1 MSKEKG
7 NTEAYIATVEF
18 HNEVTDAPDVIDYV
32 IFATSFKKAEKGI
45 KKEVGVSLIKIHVIS
60 IMDVVPVF

>member
-18 HNEVTDAPDVIDYV
+18 HNEVTDAPDDLDYV
-32 IFATSFKKAEKGI
+32 IFAKSYKEAEKGI
-45 KKEVGVSLIKIHVIS
+45 KKSVGEHLIKIRGMS